1 MARKISKS
9 PLPRSE
15 LVRLILDVILRSS
28 DSKWDRVQ
36 LECIKCLKAI
46 MNNKV
51 GLQNLFDHK
60 EALTLLARSITPTVP
75 LVMLEAVKLMAA
87 VCLVPPDGHDKVR
100 VFFFLEYFF
109 LLFVYF

>member
-1 MARKISKS
+1 MLKNF
-9 PLPRSE
+9 
-15 LVRLILDVILRSS
+15 S

-60 EALTLLARSITPTVP
+60 EALTLMAR
-75 LVMLEAVKLMAA
+75 
-87 VCLVPPDGHDKVR
+87 
-100 VFFFLEYFF
+100 
-109 LLFVYF
+109 

>member
-1 MARKISKS
+1 MMFDMI
-9 PLPRSE
+9 
-15 LVRLILDVILRSS
+15 IFS

-51 GLQNLFDHK
+51 GLRNLFDHK

-87 VCLVPPDGHDKVR
+87 VCLVPPDGHDKVSLQR
-100 VFFFLEYFF
+100 VDGKEEGKY
-109 LLFVYF
+109 

>member
-15 LVRLILDVILRSS
+15 LVRLIVDVILRSS

-51 GLQNLFDHK
+51 GLRNLFDHK
-60 EALTLLARSITPTVP
+60 EALTLLARSISPTIP

-87 VCLVPPDGHDKVR
+87 VCLVPPDGHDKVGQ
-100 VFFFLEYFF
+100 
-109 LLFVYF
+109 LLILLILAILHVL

>member
-1 MARKISKS
+1 
-9 PLPRSE
+9 
-15 LVRLILDVILRSS
+15 
-28 DSKWDRVQ
+28 
-36 LECIKCLKAI
+36 

-51 GLQNLFDHK
+51 GLRNLFDHK

-100 VFFFLEYFF
+100 LGV
-109 LLFVYF
+109 

>member
-1 MARKISKS
+1 M
-9 PLPRSE
+9 PRSE

-100 VFFFLEYFF
+100 VFFMYFF
-109 LLFVYF
+109 LSIFFFFLYIFNTS

>member
-1 MARKISKS
+1 MFY
-9 PLPRSE
+9 
-15 LVRLILDVILRSS
+15 LIIFS
-28 DSKWDRVQ
+28 DAKWDRVQ

-51 GLQNLFDHK
+51 GLRNLFDHK

-100 VFFFLEYFF
+100 LSPYK
-109 LLFVYF
+109 

>member
-1 MARKISKS
+1 MFSMNA
-9 PLPRSE
+9 SE
-15 LVRLILDVILRSS
+15 SRERIAKYFTNFQWFS

-60 EALTLLARSITPTVP
+60 EALTLMAR
-75 LVMLEAVKLMAA
+75 
-87 VCLVPPDGHDKVR
+87 
-100 VFFFLEYFF
+100 
-109 LLFVYF
+109 

>member
-1 MARKISKS
+1 
-9 PLPRSE
+9 
-15 LVRLILDVILRSS
+15 
-28 DSKWDRVQ
+28 
-36 LECIKCLKAI
+36 

-51 GLQNLFDHK
+51 GLRNLFDHK

-100 VFFFLEYFF
+100 HILYNRGYYIFVGSDIGHVLLKSFLI
-109 LLFVYF
+109 